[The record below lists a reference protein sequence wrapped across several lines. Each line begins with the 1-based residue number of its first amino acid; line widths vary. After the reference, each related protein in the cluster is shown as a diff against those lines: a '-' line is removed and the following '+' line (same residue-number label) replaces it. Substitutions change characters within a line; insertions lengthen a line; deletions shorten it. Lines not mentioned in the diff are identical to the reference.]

1 MTLSLAGTKRFR
13 DARDKG
19 CSFLLGKI
27 RPDGG
32 YGDPER
38 GLAEYYKVPAALA
51 ACGNSA
57 TANRLCSW
65 IRKQGILPNGDFG
78 PRPEFIRGDGYTY
91 YNTWVI
97 KGAHRLGHFDLSQRG
112 MDFLMSFWDSESK
125 GFYTGAKG
133 HDREMR
139 QDLWVVAGCGWCALY
154 TGRIEVAR
162 GAGRWMKNL
171 MKAQPNYPR
180 QLYGVYSTQTGLYTE
195 FAPDQEFRYL
205 LNPDATSDQPF
216 YNPGIAGGF
225 LALLYQATGE
235 KEWLA
240 LAREYMRIAEDAS
253 DYLFGLVRAGKV
265 GWGASLLYTLT
276 GDPKYREMAIRVGDG
291 LIASQSSEGWWGNV
305 GETSANND
313 ITAEMVF
320 WLDQIYQ
327 AV

>member
-1 MTLSLAGTKRFR
+1 
-13 DARDKG
+13 
-19 CSFLLGKI
+19 
-27 RPDGG
+27 
-32 YGDPER
+32 
-38 GLAEYYKVPAALA
+38 
-51 ACGNSA
+51 
-57 TANRLCSW
+57 
-65 IRKQGILPNGDFG
+65 
-78 PRPEFIRGDGYTY
+78 
-91 YNTWVI
+91 
-97 KGAHRLGHFDLSQRG
+97 
-112 MDFLMSFWDSESK
+112 
-125 GFYTGAKG
+125 
-133 HDREMR
+133 
-139 QDLWVVAGCGWCALY
+139 
-154 TGRIEVAR
+154 
-162 GAGRWMKNL
+162 MKNL